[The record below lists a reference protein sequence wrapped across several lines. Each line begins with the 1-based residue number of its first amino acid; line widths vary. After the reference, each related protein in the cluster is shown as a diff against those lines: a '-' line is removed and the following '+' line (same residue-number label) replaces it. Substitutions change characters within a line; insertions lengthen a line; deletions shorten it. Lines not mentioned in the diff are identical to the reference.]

1 MRNVLLI
8 AVLTAFVLGFS
19 GCGKE
24 LNDESFA
31 DFWVEYSAA
40 ADDTAQEKVMDSYGW
55 SEEDLDAYVEDL
67 STDEERVQNLYEALK
82 AKDENA
88 ALAFTFLIV
97 PDEVLDGADMGDL
110 GTIPYV
116 EGTGTE
122 VPMTDE
128 LLAELF
134 VKIYPEE
141 PNSPAALAI
150 YPDYGVT
157 GEQVEMY
164 FDAVAGNPEHCAAV
178 SVLIHG
184 LDPEK
189 GAEFDKITAGE
200 PVEKPE

>member
-8 AVLTAFVLGFS
+8 AVLAAFLVGFT

-55 SEEDLDAYVEDL
+55 TEEDLDAYIKDL
-67 STDEERVQNLYEALK
+67 TADETRVQNLYEALK

-97 PDEVLDGADMGDL
+97 PEGGMGPTPEDL
-110 GTIPYV
+110 GNVPYV
-116 EGTGTE
+116 EGSDAE
-122 VPMTDE
+122 VQMTDE

-141 PNSPAALAI
+141 PNSPTALAI

-157 GEQVEMY
+157 AEQVEGY
-164 FDAVAGNPEHCAAV
+164 FDTVADDPAHAAAV

-184 LDPEK
+184 LDPDK
-189 GAEFDKITAGE
+189 GVEFDKMAGLS
-200 PVEKPE
+200 KPE

>member
-8 AVLTAFVLGFS
+8 AALTAFLVGFT

-24 LNDESFA
+24 LNDENFA

-55 SEEDLDAYVEDL
+55 KEDDLDAYVKEL
-67 STDEERVQNLYEALK
+67 TADEERVQKLYDALK

-97 PDEVLDGADMGDL
+97 PGEVLDGAIPGDL
-110 GTIPYV
+110 GAIPYV
-116 EGTGTE
+116 EGGTTA
-122 VPMTDE
+122 MTDA

-141 PNSPAALAI
+141 PNSPAALAV
-150 YPDYGVT
+150 YPEYGVT
-157 GEQVEMY
+157 GEQVEGY
-164 FDAVAGNPEHCAAV
+164 FDTVADDPAHAAAV
-178 SVLIHG
+178 SVLVHG

-189 GAEFDKITAGE
+189 GAEFDRITGLTE
-200 PVEKPE
+200 PE